1 MENVVSLVSGKGGS
15 MQPTSGWVTSENMA
29 LFTDMYELTMADS
42 YLRHGMNQW
51 ATFDLFVRHLP
62 RNRAFLLN
70 VGLEQVVH
78 YLLNMR
84 FSEDALAYL
93 RSRKIFSEDFLAY
106 LRNFRFHGTVW
117 AMPEG
122 TVFFPNEPVLR
133 VTAPRIEAQIV
144 ETFLLNTIN
153 ASVMYASKAARV
165 VIAAQGRGVADFS
178 PRRDHGTDAAM
189 KVARASYIAGC
200 VATSNVLAG
209 HLYGIPITGT
219 MAHSYVMSFPT
230 ELDAFRAFAADYP
243 DNAVLLIDTYD
254 TLQGAR
260 HAAIVARE
268 MQQKGHK
275 LRGVR
280 LDSGDLVRLSREVRR
295 ILDEQGFP
303 DVLIFLSGDLNEY
316 RIRELLAAGAVA
328 DAFGVGT
335 QMGTSADAPYVN
347 GVYKIV
353 EDEAGLK
360 IKLSTGK
367 VTLPGRKQ
375 VYRFYNGQG
384 VMDHDL
390 IALEE
395 EPAPKD
401 GEPLLV
407 EVIREGELVYDLP
420 SIQAIRERAAE
431 QIHRLPERL
440 RAIEVGPE
448 ATYRVEISPQLAVLR
463 DKSIARAKEVEASV

>member
-1 MENVVSLVSGKGGS
+1 MDN
-15 MQPTSGWVTSENMA
+15 TFGWVTSENMA
-29 LFTDMYELTMADS
+29 LLTDMYELTMADS
-42 YLRHGMNQW
+42 YLRHGLNQW
-51 ATFDLFVRHLP
+51 ATFDLFVRALP
-62 RNRAFLLN
+62 PHRRFLLN
-70 VGLEQVVH
+70 VGLEQIVH
-78 YLLNMR
+78 YLINMR
-84 FSEDALAYL
+84 FSEDAIAYL
-93 RSRKIFSEDFLAY
+93 RSRNVFSEEFLAY
-106 LRNFRFHGTVW
+106 LRDFRFHGTVW

-144 ETFLLNTIN
+144 ETFLLNTVN
-153 ASVMYASKAARV
+153 ANVMYASKAARV

-230 ELDAFRAFAADYP
+230 ELDAFRAFAFDYP
-243 DNAVLLIDTYD
+243 HNAVLLIDTYD

-260 HAAIVARE
+260 HAVVVARE
-268 MQQKGHK
+268 MQARGYK

-280 LDSGDLVRLSREVRR
+280 LDSGDLVGLSREVRR
-295 ILDEQGFP
+295 ILDEAGFP
-303 DVLIFLSGDLNEY
+303 DVLIFLSGDLDEY
-316 RIRELLAAGAVA
+316 RIQDLLRAGAAA

-335 QMGTSADAPYVN
+335 RMGTSSDAPYVN

-353 EDEAGLK
+353 EDETGLK

-375 VYRFYNGQG
+375 VYRFYDGQG
-384 VMDHDL
+384 KMTHDL
-390 IALEE
+390 VAMADETP
-395 EPAPKD
+395 PAQ

-420 SIQAIRERAAE
+420 SLDRIRDVAAAGLQA
-431 QIHRLPERL
+431 LPDEL
-440 RAIEVGPE
+440 RTIDDEVE
-448 ATYRVEISPQLAVLR
+448 ATYPVQVSDQLAALR
-463 DKSIARAKEVEASV
+463 DEIISRARATELAQ

>member
-1 MENVVSLVSGKGGS
+1 ME
-15 MQPTSGWVTSENMA
+15 PTFGWVTSENMA
-29 LFTDMYELTMADS
+29 LLTDMYELTMADS
-42 YLRHGMNQW
+42 YLRHGMNQR

-62 RNRAFLLN
+62 RNRAFFLN
-70 VGLEQVVH
+70 VGLEQALH

-84 FSEDALAYL
+84 FSEDAIAYL
-93 RSRKIFSEDFLAY
+93 RSQKVFSEEFLTY
-106 LRNFRFHGTVW
+106 LRDFRFHGTVW

-209 HLYGIPITGT
+209 HAYGIPITGT
-219 MAHSYVMSFPT
+219 MAHSYIMSFPT
-230 ELDAFRAFAADYP
+230 ELDAFRAFASDYP
-243 DNAVLLIDTYD
+243 NNAVLLIDTYD
-254 TLQGAR
+254 TLKGAR

-268 MQQKGHK
+268 MQQRGHK

-295 ILDEQGFP
+295 ILNEEGFP

-316 RIRELLAAGAVA
+316 RIRDLLAAGAVA

-335 QMGTSADAPYVN
+335 QMGTSADAPYIN

-353 EDEAGLK
+353 EDESGLK
-360 IKLSTGK
+360 VKLSTGK
-367 VTLPGRKQ
+367 ATLPGRKQ

-384 VMDHDL
+384 VMERDL

-395 EPAPKD
+395 EPPPK
-401 GEPLLV
+401 GAEPLLV
-407 EVIREGELVYDLP
+407 EVIRDGELVYDLP
-420 SIQAIRERAAE
+420 DIKAIRARAAE
-431 QIHRLPERL
+431 QMRCLPERL

-448 ATYRVEISPQLAVLR
+448 ASYAVEVSPRLAALR
-463 DKSIARAKEVEASV
+463 DEIVARAREVEEQT

>member
-1 MENVVSLVSGKGGS
+1 MNARF
-15 MQPTSGWVTSENMA
+15 GWVTSDNMA

-51 ATFDLFVRHLP
+51 ATFDLFVRRLP
-62 RNRAFLLN
+62 PQRAFLLN

-84 FSEDALAYL
+84 FSDDAIAYL
-93 RSRKIFSEDFLAY
+93 RERGIFSEEFLAY
-106 LRNFRFHGTVW
+106 LRDFRFHGHVW

-122 TVFFPNEPVLR
+122 TVFFPQEPVLR
-133 VTAPRIEAQIV
+133 VTAPRIEAQIA

-153 ASVMYASKAARV
+153 ANVMYASKAARV
-165 VIAAQGRGVADFS
+165 VLAAQGRGVADFS

-230 ELDAFRAFAADYP
+230 ELDAFRAYAADYP
-243 DNAVLLIDTYD
+243 NNAVLLIDTYD
-254 TLQGAR
+254 TIQGAR
-260 HAAIVARE
+260 HAIIVARE
-268 MQQKGHK
+268 MRQRGYE

-280 LDSGDLVRLSREVRR
+280 IDSGDLVALSQQVRR
-295 ILDEQGFP
+295 MLDEAGFP
-303 DVLIFLSGDLNEY
+303 KVLIFLSGDLNEY
-316 RIRELLAAGAVA
+316 KIRDLLAAGAAA

-335 QMGTSADAPYVN
+335 QMGTSADAPFVN
-347 GVYKIV
+347 GVYKLV

-360 IKLSTGK
+360 VKLSTGK

-375 VYRFYNGQG
+375 VYRFYEGG
-384 VMDHDL
+384 TMTRDL
-390 IALEE
+390 IAMQD
-395 EPAPKD
+395 EPAPAG
-401 GEPLLV
+401 GEPLLT
-407 EVIREGELVYDLP
+407 EVIRDGELVASLP
-420 SIQAIRERAAE
+420 SLQDVRARAAAQLAALPDTLKAIDVPE
-431 QIHRLPERL
+431 TIHYPVGISDRLARL
-440 RAIEVGPE
+440 RDEMIA
-448 ATYRVEISPQLAVLR
+448 Q
-463 DKSIARAKEVEASV
+463 ARAVEMRG

>member
-1 MENVVSLVSGKGGS
+1 MREF
-15 MQPTSGWVTSENMA
+15 GWVTRDNMA
-29 LFTDMYELTMADS
+29 LLTDLYELTMADS

-62 RNRAFLLN
+62 RNRAFFLN
-70 VGLEQVVH
+70 VGLEQAVY
-78 YLLNMR
+78 YLLHMR
-84 FSEDALAYL
+84 FTEDAIAYL
-93 RSRKIFSEDFLAY
+93 RSLKRFSEEFLEY
-106 LRNFRFHGTVW
+106 LRTFRFRGHVW

-144 ETFLLNTIN
+144 ETFLLNTYN
-153 ASVMYASKAARV
+153 ANIMYASKAARV
-165 VIAAQGRGVADFS
+165 VLAAQGRGVADFS

-209 HLYGIPITGT
+209 QVYGIPVTGT

-230 ELDAFRAFAADYP
+230 ELDAFRAFARDFP

-260 HAAIVARE
+260 HAVTVARE
-268 MQQKGHK
+268 LREQGHR

-295 ILDEQGFP
+295 ILDEAGFP
-303 DVLIFLSGDLNEY
+303 EVMIFLSGDLNEY
-316 RIRELLAAGAVA
+316 RIRDLLQAGAVA

-353 EDEAGLK
+353 EDASGLK
-360 IKLSTGK
+360 VKLSAGK

-375 VYRFYNGQG
+375 VYRFYDGQG
-384 VMDHDL
+384 RMTHDL
-390 IALEE
+390 IALHD
-395 EPAPKD
+395 EPPPPD

-407 EVIREGELVYDLP
+407 EVIRNGELVYDLP
-420 SIQAIRERAAE
+420 SLNAIRERARH
-431 QIHRLPERL
+431 QIAALPDRLKVIDVGPESVYDVRISPRL
-440 RAIEVGPE
+440 RALQEEV
-448 ATYRVEISPQLAVLR
+448 AQHALALER
-463 DKSIARAKEVEASV
+463 QA

>member
-1 MENVVSLVSGKGGS
+1 ME
-15 MQPTSGWVTSENMA
+15 PTFGWVTSENMA
-29 LFTDMYELTMADS
+29 LLTDMYELTMADS
-42 YLRHGMNQW
+42 YLRHGMNQR

-62 RNRAFLLN
+62 RNRAFFLN
-70 VGLEQVVH
+70 VGLEQALH

-84 FSEDALAYL
+84 FSEDAIAYL
-93 RSRKIFSEDFLAY
+93 RSQKVFSEEFLTY
-106 LRNFRFHGTVW
+106 LRDFRFHGTVW

-153 ASVMYASKAARV
+153 ASVMYASKATRV

-209 HLYGIPITGT
+209 HAYGIPITGT
-219 MAHSYVMSFPT
+219 MAHSYIMSFPT
-230 ELDAFRAFAADYP
+230 ELDAFRAFASDYP
-243 DNAVLLIDTYD
+243 NNAVLLIDTYD
-254 TLQGAR
+254 TLKGAR

-268 MQQKGHK
+268 MQQRGHK

-295 ILDEQGFP
+295 ILDEEGFP

-316 RIRELLAAGAVA
+316 RIRDLLAAGAVA

-335 QMGTSADAPYVN
+335 QMGTSADAPYIN

-353 EDEAGLK
+353 EDESGLK
-360 IKLSTGK
+360 VKLSTGK
-367 VTLPGRKQ
+367 ATLPGRKQ

-384 VMDHDL
+384 VMERDL

-395 EPAPKD
+395 EPPPK
-401 GEPLLV
+401 GAEPLLL
-407 EVIREGELVYDLP
+407 EVIRDGELVYDLP
-420 SIQAIRERAAE
+420 DIKTIRAQAAE
-431 QIHRLPERL
+431 QIRCLPERL
-440 RAIEVGPE
+440 RAIEVSPE
-448 ATYRVEISPQLAVLR
+448 ATYPVGVSPRLAALR
-463 DKSIARAKEVEASV
+463 DEIVARAREVEEQT

>member
-1 MENVVSLVSGKGGS
+1 MPEV
-15 MQPTSGWVTSENMA
+15 PAFGWVTSDNMA
-29 LFTDMYELTMADS
+29 LFADLYELTMADS
-42 YLRHGMNQW
+42 YLQHGMNQW

-62 RNRAFLLN
+62 RNRAFFLN

-84 FSEDALAYL
+84 FNDQALAYL
-93 RSRKIFSEDFLAY
+93 HSLNRFSEDFLAY
-106 LRNFRFHGTVW
+106 LRDFRFHGHVW

-153 ASVMYASKAARV
+153 ANVMYASKAARV
-165 VIAAQGRGVADFS
+165 VLAAQGRGVADFS

-209 HLYGIPITGT
+209 QAYGIPVTGT

-230 ELDAFRAFAADYP
+230 ELDAFRAFAQDYP

-260 HAAIVARE
+260 HAVVVARE
-268 MQQKGHK
+268 MLARGQH

-280 LDSGDLVRLSREVRR
+280 LDSGDLVRLSRQVRQ
-295 ILDEQGFP
+295 ILNEAGFP
-303 DVLIFLSGDLNEY
+303 DVLVFLSGDLNEY
-316 RIRELLAAGAVA
+316 RIRDLLAAGADA

-335 QMGTSADAPYVN
+335 QLGTSADAPYVN
-347 GVYKIV
+347 GVYKLV
-353 EDEAGLK
+353 EDEFGLRM
-360 IKLSTGK
+360 KLSTGK

-375 VYRFYNGQG
+375 VYRFFDGRGRMVY
-384 VMDHDL
+384 DL

-395 EPAPKD
+395 EPAPP
-401 GEPLLV
+401 GGVPLLQ
-407 EVIREGELVYDLP
+407 EVIRDGDLVCDPPQLK
-420 SIQAIRERAAE
+420 AIRQRAAE
-431 QIHRLPERL
+431 NLSALPDTL
-440 RAIEVGPE
+440 RVIDVDPE
-448 ATYRVEISPQLAVLR
+448 AVYEVRVSEQLASLR
-463 DKSIARAKEVEASV
+463 DQMVTQVRAAEMRQ

>member
-1 MENVVSLVSGKGGS
+1 MSD
-15 MQPTSGWVTSENMA
+15 TFGWVTSDNMA
-29 LFTDMYELTMADS
+29 LLTDMYELTMADS
-42 YLRHGMNQW
+42 YLRHDLNQW
-51 ATFDLFVRHLP
+51 ATFDLFVRALP
-62 RNRAFLLN
+62 PHRRFLLN

-84 FSEDALAYL
+84 FTDDAIEYL
-93 RSRKIFSEDFLAY
+93 RSRGVFSEDFLSY
-106 LRNFRFHGTVW
+106 LRQFRFHGTVW

-133 VTAPRIEAQIV
+133 VSAPRIEAQIV

-153 ASVMYASKAARV
+153 AGVMYASKAARV

-230 ELDAFRAFAADYP
+230 ELDAFRAFAFDYP
-243 DNAVLLIDTYD
+243 TNAVLLIDTYD

-268 MQQKGHK
+268 MQARGHK

-280 LDSGDLVRLSREVRR
+280 LDSGDLVGLSREVRR
-295 ILDEQGFP
+295 ILDEEGFP
-303 DVLIFLSGDLNEY
+303 DVLIFLSGDLDEY
-316 RIRELLAAGAVA
+316 RIQELLQAGAVA

-335 QMGTSADAPYVN
+335 RMGTSSDAPYVN

-375 VYRFYNGQG
+375 VYRFYDGQG
-384 VMDHDL
+384 VMTHDL
-390 IALEE
+390 ITLADEKPPE
-395 EPAPKD
+395 G

-407 EVIREGELVYDLP
+407 EVIREGEPVYDLP
-420 SIQAIRERAAE
+420 SLTHIREFAAAQIRA
-431 QIHRLPERL
+431 LPDVL
-440 RAIEVGPE
+440 REINDDPE
-448 ATYRVEISPQLAVLR
+448 ATYPVEVSPRLAALR
-463 DKSIARAKEVEASV
+463 DEIISRARATEWAQ